1 MKDLFLLES
10 LESHQLNLGLY
21 TTRVTAGDL
30 CRAIEEAEG
39 SASPVTEVEAALRD
53 LVAQGEAIEWKPG
66 TFRSRIA
73 EMVRCLR
80 LLRQRL
86 WWQKELADAPLLI
99 EDVRVEFRE
108 RTRPKR
114 DAVPIAQAVPPGVA
128 PEVAEAFEQAVGF
141 PTLSGFQKR
150 AIEQVFACAG
160 RGNPD
165 NEAFIIAGDTGAGKT
180 EAFLFPILLDIAGES
195 PELRQQPGVRAVL
208 VYPRIR
214 LARNQL
220 GRLLCYTG
228 RFHAASGPRT
238 CGEHSRTITVGIQNG
253 DVPRDQAALVEAWP
267 TEKRDGRPWYRADL
281 LETCVECEEGHYW
294 LAADDPGIE
303 TGCPRL
309 VCDRCGHVVDT
320 LHVTQKAL
328 ERNAPDFLI
337 ITDVSLSQWL
347 AREKYTHLWGLWQG
361 DSVTVPPRFLVLDEV
376 HLYERLKGAHIARL
390 VKRFQARVRLV
401 YRSTGEPQR
410 HSLVIGASATLHDEQ
425 RFLAKLLDVDP
436 QDKARYD
443 CLRVIKPTEDELE
456 PTGGRERYVFIWPR
470 RLSPTPRSPQYRVND
485 QAAAIQIVMCAMHN
499 LKTDVEW
506 RGLAFFDS
514 INDLRQFRH
523 NYDADPSLQ
532 WIVGYDPVGRQ
543 IPPANQDE
551 LWRIRTDRRKVGE
564 RVPNHCG
571 GDCEQRAQNGTLYEC
586 PHFRSGDCWVFARS
600 HGWNQTLRVADSVYA
615 GAASQLDGQDLIPTS
630 PSLEVGYDDDAIHL
644 VYQHKAP
651 PSATS
656 FIQRRGRAG
665 RDPADSPIIITLLWP
680 YRRDDAFYFF
690 HPEALYDPT
699 FDDLPL
705 NAGNFNVQRTHTL
718 LAFFDLL
725 ACLRRQNVDGIADDP
740 QVVDFTQAGWNYFPP
755 GDNVIQDF
763 RWLPDPK
770 RPGQQRLVV
779 KHRQTKQSLWF
790 SGGQLNHIQ
799 QRGSALFFRGWL
811 ALGNDLTEQILL
823 PAWKRLG
830 HEFAAYLDLSEIA
843 SGPFQKHLT
852 YPFLIPAPATLPTK
866 LLNRFGHKAWHSA
879 NEQTEWWNWLKTYR
893 HIDWMLQG
901 SDEATTLTIHYPNP
915 DAGKSEDEP
924 AERTADVTFGLTELL
939 PGNVSYR
946 LRENQVIHW
955 TPVPPDG
962 VSTFLYPEEDETDD
976 AGNVVGRRLVA
987 DFLPKKSDIHSQP
1000 DSIFGIPK
1008 YLEQRFPN
1016 LPFIELRRLRAE
1028 PFGPPNEQYSPMWF
1042 YDPQVRQAVKI
1053 SPGEKPPQHLL
1064 PISRRSTA
1072 RANSV
1077 IVPYIPAERG
1087 VAQRQLLAPLANLF
1101 GEIGGFLDEGRAM
1114 LGYTRVF
1121 YEMQIDLKTDHQ
1133 KRDALHIRQE
1143 DLTLRR
1149 VFYDAAGNPTLV
1161 GYAIETQGIRFQVN
1175 PDLLAQTVEAIL
1187 ADKYVRLHLR
1197 RNFAVYQIGQ
1207 RAAESPIFIKSLLE
1221 IAEVAVD
1228 YWLHQVVPQSQG
1240 EPRLLDLDADRA
1252 PLEEYCRAHRIVR
1265 QTEVDEFAT
1274 HLTGDLYA
1282 WLNESLEKAFKGTSE
1297 FHDFVQSVV
1306 LHSLSALL
1314 KNLIARLGGVGSDD
1328 LVAYA
1333 DLPVFDQVDR
1343 SIAPRILIMDT
1354 VQGGSGGIAQAFERL
1369 DLTDNEGSLWWMLQT
1384 ELGDCPIANGEA
1396 LVRATLSRATPDQ
1409 IQATQTQLSPA
1420 SLEALLNDLSLAAAA
1435 PEALEVLGR
1444 TLANVTEVGGQ
1455 TINAAL
1461 ILRELFLLQ
1470 QSLEGQWLGD
1480 VPRVATVRH
1489 AVSALDPARQ
1499 PYVAALREAL
1509 QRSGVSANELDHEL
1523 ALQLYVMFESGC
1535 DDGCPVCLSAESDM
1549 EHYYLSPLLNSR
1561 RALKKLREVLL
1572 SSAPRG
1578 DCLAALSDVLLAQ
1591 EPVQVQTHPGS
1602 LGDRLDPTLG
1612 LGVVTEVD
1620 DTGQVQGA
1628 SAVVVE
1634 PDHARDFIA
1643 DGRWEERWGGP
1654 EHKPYETPGGVRV
1667 RSKSEYIIATKLEA
1681 AGIRFEY
1688 EPRLAY
1694 TTDEGKT
1701 RFIHPD
1707 FYLYEHGLYVEYW
1720 GRSDPDYVES
1730 RQFREQVYE
1739 RLATQRGI
1747 RVLHLEAGDVENDV
1761 FVGKVKAVM
1770 GSNGAK
1776 GVSDDGYPGAILE
1789 RLERSSADDSA
1800 NGSRLSDYAYSSGP
1814 TGASHL

>member
-1 MKDLFLLES
+1 MRISTTKPVLQYLEYLES
-10 LESHQLNLGLY
+10 TQLNLGLY
-21 TTRVTAGDL
+21 TTRITAEDL
-30 CRAIEEAEG
+30 RRAIEEAER
-39 SASPVTEVEAALRD
+39 SAPPVAQVEAALRD
-53 LVAQGEAIEWKPG
+53 LVARGEVIEWKPSY
-66 TFRSRIA
+66 FRSRIA
-73 EMVRCLR
+73 ETARCLR

-99 EDVRVEFRE
+99 DDIRVEFRE

-114 DAVPIAQAVPPGVA
+114 DAVPIAQAIPAGIA
-128 PEVAEAFEQAVGF
+128 PEVAEPFKQAVGF

-150 AIEQVFACAG
+150 AIEQVFACAC

-165 NEAFIIAGDTGAGKT
+165 DEAFIIAGDTGAGKT
-180 EAFLFPILLDIAGES
+180 EAFLFPILLDIASEP
-195 PELRQQPGVRAVL
+195 PELRQKPGVRAVL

-220 GRLLCYTG
+220 GRLLRYTG
-228 RFHAASGPRT
+228 EFHAAGGPRL
-238 CGEHSRTITVGIQNG
+238 TVGIQNG
-253 DVPRDQAALVEAWP
+253 DVPRDKAIIAGEWASKKQ
-267 TEKRDGRPWYRADL
+267 DGRTWYRVDL
-281 LETCVECEEGHYW
+281 LETCVKCQKGHYW

-303 TGCPRL
+303 SGCPRL
-309 VCDRCGHVVDT
+309 VCDGCGHVVDT
-320 LHVTQKAL
+320 LHITKAAL
-328 ERNAPDFLI
+328 ERNAPDILI

-347 AREKYTHLWGLWQG
+347 VREKYTHLWGLWQG
-361 DSVTVPPRFLVLDEV
+361 DFVTVPPRFLVLDEV

-390 VKRFQARVRLV
+390 IKRFQARVRLV
-401 YRSTGEPQR
+401 YRQTGEPDR
-410 HSLVIGASATLHDEQ
+410 HAIVVGASATLHDEQ

-456 PTGGRERYVFIWPR
+456 PTGGRERYIFIYPR

-551 LWRIRTDRRKVGE
+551 LWRIRTDRRKAGDH
-564 RVPNHCG
+564 VPNNCG
-571 GDCEQRAQNGTLYEC
+571 SDCVQRAQNGTLYEC

-665 RDPADSPIIITLLWP
+665 RDPADSPTIITLLWP

-705 NAGNFNVQRTHTL
+705 NAGNFNVQRTHIL

-725 ACLRRQNVDGIADDP
+725 ACLRRQNLDGIADDP
-740 QVVDFTQAGWNYFPP
+740 GIVDFTNAGWSYFTP
-755 GDNVIQDF
+755 GDDVIQSITLRD
-763 RWLPDPK
+763 DPVK
-770 RPGQQRLVV
+770 GRQIIV
-779 KHRQTKQSLWF
+779 KHRETKQDVWF
-790 SGGQLNHIQ
+790 SGGHLTGGHVVQ
-799 QRGSALFFRGWL
+799 QSGSLKIRGWL
-811 ALGNDLTEQILL
+811 LMDKGLSNRVLL
-823 PAWKRLG
+823 PAWERLQKLLPT
-830 HEFAAYLDLSEIA
+830 YLSLSEIA
-843 SGPFQKHLT
+843 SEPFRQHRT
-852 YPFLIPAPATLPTK
+852 YPFLIPKGASLPAP
-866 LLNRFGHKAWHSA
+866 LLRRFGDKAWHSA
-879 NEQTEWWNWLKTYR
+879 NDPIERGNWLKTYR

-946 LRENQVIHW
+946 LREKQVIHW

-976 AGNVVGRRLVA
+976 AGNVVGRKPVA
-987 DFLPKKSDIHSQP
+987 DFLPKKSDIRSQP

-1016 LPFIELRRLRAE
+1016 LPFVELRRLRAE
-1028 PFGPPNEQYSPMWF
+1028 PFGPPDEQYSPLWF
-1042 YDPQVRQAVKI
+1042 YDPQARQAVKI
-1053 SPGEKPPQHLL
+1053 HPGEKPPQHLL

-1077 IVPYIPAERG
+1077 IIPYIPAERG

-1121 YEMQIDLKTDHQ
+1121 YEMQIDLKTDHK
-1133 KRDALHIRQE
+1133 KRDALNVRQE

-1149 VFYDAAGNPTLV
+1149 AFCDDAGNSTLV

-1175 PDLLAQTVEAIL
+1175 PDLLAQTVGAIL
-1187 ADKYVRLHLR
+1187 ADKDLRLHLR

-1221 IAEVAVD
+1221 TAEVAVD

-1240 EPRLLDLDADRA
+1240 EPRLLDLDTDRA

-1265 QTEVDEFAT
+1265 RAEVDEFAT
-1274 HLTGDLYA
+1274 YLTGDLFT
-1282 WLNESLEKAFKGTSE
+1282 WLNESLERAFKETTE

-1343 SIAPRILIMDT
+1343 SIAPRILVMDT

-1369 DLTDNEGSLWWMLQT
+1369 DLTDNEGSLWWMLQS
-1384 ELGDCPIANGEA
+1384 ELGDCPIASGEA

-1409 IQATQTQLSPA
+1409 IQAAQAQLSPA
-1420 SLEALLNDLSLAAAA
+1420 SLEVLLNDVGLAAPA
-1435 PEALEVLGR
+1435 PEALEALGR

-1470 QSLEGQWLGD
+1470 QSLEGHWLGD
-1480 VPRVATVRH
+1480 VPRAATVRR
-1489 AVSALDPARQ
+1489 AASALDPARQ
-1499 PYVAALREAL
+1499 PHIAALREAL

-1523 ALQLYVMFESGC
+1523 ALQLHVMFESGC

-1578 DCLAALSDVLLAQ
+1578 DCLAALSDALLAQ

-1620 DTGQVQGA
+1620 DAGQVQGA

-1634 PDHARDFIA
+1634 PGNARDFIA

-1688 EPRLAY
+1688 EPRLPY
-1694 TTDEGKT
+1694 TTDEGET

-1707 FYLYEHGLYVEYW
+1707 FHLYEHNLYVEYW

-1730 RQFREQVYE
+1730 RRFREQVYE
-1739 RLATQRGI
+1739 RLAAQRGI

-1761 FVGKVKAVM
+1761 FVGKLRAAIQKNAV
-1770 GSNGAK
+1770 
-1776 GVSDDGYPGAILE
+1776 
-1789 RLERSSADDSA
+1789 DDSD
-1800 NGSRLSDYAYSSGP
+1800 GSQ
-1814 TGASHL
+1814 